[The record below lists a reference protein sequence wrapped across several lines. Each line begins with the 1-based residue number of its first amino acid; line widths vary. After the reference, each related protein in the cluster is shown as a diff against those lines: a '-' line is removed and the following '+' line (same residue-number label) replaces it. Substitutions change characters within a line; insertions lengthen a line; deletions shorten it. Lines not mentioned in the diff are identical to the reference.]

1 MLSEILNISGKPGLY
16 LLLTGGKGSLIVES
30 LDAEKK
36 RLPIHRTDKVVSL
49 GDISIFTDEEEM
61 PLRKVFQLIEEKYGK
76 DQLLDIDIK
85 KAANQELLDF
95 MAGVVEDF
103 DRERVYPSHVKKII
117 SWYNILVQSKQNDFS
132 LRYHHRY
139 YKHNSWLIQMRR
151 RYELL

>member
-16 LLLTGGKGSLIVES
+16 LLLTGGKGALIVES
-30 LDAEKK
+30 LDSEKK

-61 PLRKVFQLIEEKYGK
+61 PLRRVFQLIEEKYGK
-76 DQLLDIDIK
+76 DQVLTVDLK
-85 KAANQELLDF
+85 KASNQELLEF
-95 MAGVVEDF
+95 MAGVVADF

-132 LRYHHRY
+132 EPEEPQEVEVE
-139 YKHNSWLIQMRR
+139 SA
-151 RYELL
+151 E

>member
-16 LLLTGGKGSLIVES
+16 LLLTGGKGALIVES

-76 DQLLDIDIK
+76 DQVLTVDLK
-85 KAANQELLDF
+85 KASNQELLEF

-132 LRYHHRY
+132 EPEEPQEVEVE
-139 YKHNSWLIQMRR
+139 SA
-151 RYELL
+151 E

>member
-30 LDAEKK
+30 LDEEKK

-76 DQLLDIDIK
+76 DQMLDIDIK

-132 LRYHHRY
+132 EPDEPQEVEVE
-139 YKHNSWLIQMRR
+139 SA
-151 RYELL
+151 E

>member
-16 LLLTGGKGSLIVES
+16 LLLTGGKGALIVES

-76 DQLLDIDIK
+76 DQVLAVDLK
-85 KAANQELLDF
+85 KASNQELLEF

-132 LRYHHRY
+132 EPEEPQEVEVE
-139 YKHNSWLIQMRR
+139 SA
-151 RYELL
+151 E

>member
-16 LLLTGGKGSLIVES
+16 LLLTGGKGALIVES
-30 LDAEKK
+30 LDAEKN

-61 PLRKVFQLIEEKYGK
+61 PLRRVFQLIEEKYGK
-76 DQLLDIDIK
+76 DQVLTVDLK
-85 KAANQELLDF
+85 KASNQELLEF
-95 MAGVVEDF
+95 MAGVVADF

-132 LRYHHRY
+132 EPEEPQEVEVE
-139 YKHNSWLIQMRR
+139 SA
-151 RYELL
+151 E

>member
-16 LLLTGGKGSLIVES
+16 LLLTGGKGALIVES

-61 PLRKVFQLIEEKYGK
+61 PLRRVFQLIEEKYGK
-76 DQLLDIDIK
+76 DQVLTVDLK
-85 KAANQELLDF
+85 KASNQELLEF
-95 MAGVVEDF
+95 MAGVVADF

-117 SWYNILVQSKQNDFS
+117 SWYNILVQSNQNDFS
-132 LRYHHRY
+132 EPEEPQEVEVE
-139 YKHNSWLIQMRR
+139 SA
-151 RYELL
+151 E

>member
-16 LLLTGGKGSLIVES
+16 LLLTGGKGALIVES

-61 PLRKVFQLIEEKYGK
+61 PLRRVFQLIEEKYGK
-76 DQLLDIDIK
+76 DQVLTVDLK
-85 KAANQELLDF
+85 KASNQELLEF
-95 MAGVVEDF
+95 MAGVVADF

-132 LRYHHRY
+132 EPEEP
-139 YKHNSWLIQMRR
+139 Q
-151 RYELL
+151 EVEVETAE

>member
-16 LLLTGGKGSLIVES
+16 LLLTGGKGALIVES

-76 DQLLDIDIK
+76 DQVLTVDLK
-85 KAANQELLDF
+85 KASNQELLEF
-95 MAGVVEDF
+95 MAGVVADF

-132 LRYHHRY
+132 
-139 YKHNSWLIQMRR
+139 
-151 RYELL
+151 ELEEPQEVEVESAE

>member
-16 LLLTGGKGSLIVES
+16 LLLTGGKGALIVES

-61 PLRKVFQLIEEKYGK
+61 PLRRVFQLIEEKYGK
-76 DQLLDIDIK
+76 DQVLTVDLK
-85 KAANQELLDF
+85 KASNQELLEF
-95 MAGVVEDF
+95 MAGVAADF

-132 LRYHHRY
+132 EPEEPQEVEVE
-139 YKHNSWLIQMRR
+139 SA
-151 RYELL
+151 E

>member
-16 LLLTGGKGSLIVES
+16 LLLTGGKGALIVES

-76 DQLLDIDIK
+76 DQVLTIDLK
-85 KAANQELLDF
+85 KASNQELLEF
-95 MAGVVEDF
+95 MAGVVADF

-117 SWYNILVQSKQNDFS
+117 SWYNILVQSNQNDFS
-132 LRYHHRY
+132 EPEEPQEVEVE
-139 YKHNSWLIQMRR
+139 SA
-151 RYELL
+151 E

>member
-16 LLLTGGKGSLIVES
+16 LLLTGGKGALIVES

-61 PLRKVFQLIEEKYGK
+61 PLRRVFQLIEEKYGK
-76 DQLLDIDIK
+76 DQVLTIDLK
-85 KAANQELLDF
+85 KASNQELLEF
-95 MAGVVEDF
+95 MAGVVADF

-117 SWYNILVQSKQNDFS
+117 SWYNILVQSNQNDFS
-132 LRYHHRY
+132 EPEEP
-139 YKHNSWLIQMRR
+139 Q
-151 RYELL
+151 EVEVETAE

>member
-16 LLLTGGKGSLIVES
+16 LLLTGGKGALIVES
-30 LDAEKK
+30 LDSEKK

-76 DQLLDIDIK
+76 DQVLTVDLK
-85 KAANQELLDF
+85 KASNQELLEF
-95 MAGVVEDF
+95 MAGVVADF

-132 LRYHHRY
+132 EPEEPQEVEVE
-139 YKHNSWLIQMRR
+139 SA
-151 RYELL
+151 E

>member
-16 LLLTGGKGSLIVES
+16 LLLTGGKGALIVES

-76 DQLLDIDIK
+76 DQVLTVDLK
-85 KAANQELLDF
+85 KASNQELLEF
-95 MAGVVEDF
+95 MAGVVADF

-132 LRYHHRY
+132 EPEGPQEVEVE
-139 YKHNSWLIQMRR
+139 SA
-151 RYELL
+151 E

>member
-30 LDAEKK
+30 LDEEKK

-61 PLRKVFQLIEEKYGK
+61 PLRRVFQLIEEKYGK

-132 LRYHHRY
+132 EPEEPQEVEVE
-139 YKHNSWLIQMRR
+139 SA
-151 RYELL
+151 E

>member
-16 LLLTGGKGSLIVES
+16 LLLTGGKGALIVES

-61 PLRKVFQLIEEKYGK
+61 PLRRVFQLIEEKYGK
-76 DQLLDIDIK
+76 DQVLTVDLK
-85 KAANQELLDF
+85 KASNQELLEF
-95 MAGVVEDF
+95 MAGVVADF

-132 LRYHHRY
+132 EPEE
-139 YKHNSWLIQMRR
+139 SQ
-151 RYELL
+151 EVEVESAE

>member
-16 LLLTGGKGSLIVES
+16 LLLTGGKGALIVES

-61 PLRKVFQLIEEKYGK
+61 PLRRVFQLIEEKYGK
-76 DQLLDIDIK
+76 DQVLTVDLK
-85 KAANQELLDF
+85 KASNQELLEF
-95 MAGVVEDF
+95 MAGVVADF

-132 LRYHHRY
+132 EPEEPQEVEVE
-139 YKHNSWLIQMRR
+139 SA
-151 RYELL
+151 E

>member
-16 LLLTGGKGSLIVES
+16 LLLTGGKGALIVES

-61 PLRKVFQLIEEKYGK
+61 PLRRVFQLIEEKYGK
-76 DQLLDIDIK
+76 DQVLTVDLK
-85 KAANQELLDF
+85 KASNQELLEF
-95 MAGVVEDF
+95 MAGVVADF

-132 LRYHHRY
+132 EPEEPQEAEVE
-139 YKHNSWLIQMRR
+139 SA
-151 RYELL
+151 E

>member
-16 LLLTGGKGSLIVES
+16 LLLTGGKGALIVES

-61 PLRKVFQLIEEKYGK
+61 PLCKVFQLIEEKYGK
-76 DQLLDIDIK
+76 DQVLTVDLK
-85 KAANQELLDF
+85 KASNQELLEF
-95 MAGVVEDF
+95 MAGVVADF

-132 LRYHHRY
+132 EPEEPQEVEVE
-139 YKHNSWLIQMRR
+139 SA
-151 RYELL
+151 E

>member
-16 LLLTGGKGSLIVES
+16 LLLTGGKGALIVES

-61 PLRKVFQLIEEKYGK
+61 PLRRVFQLIEEKYGK

-85 KAANQELLDF
+85 KASNQELLEF
-95 MAGVVEDF
+95 MAGVVADF

-132 LRYHHRY
+132 EPEEPQEVEVE
-139 YKHNSWLIQMRR
+139 SA
-151 RYELL
+151 E

>member
-76 DQLLDIDIK
+76 DQVLAVDLK
-85 KAANQELLDF
+85 KASNQELLEF

-132 LRYHHRY
+132 EPEEPQEVEVE
-139 YKHNSWLIQMRR
+139 SA
-151 RYELL
+151 E

>member
-16 LLLTGGKGSLIVES
+16 LLLTGGKGALIVES

-76 DQLLDIDIK
+76 DQILIVDLK
-85 KAANQELLDF
+85 KASNQELLEF
-95 MAGVVEDF
+95 MAGVVADF

-132 LRYHHRY
+132 EPEEPQEVEVE
-139 YKHNSWLIQMRR
+139 SA
-151 RYELL
+151 E

>member
-16 LLLTGGKGSLIVES
+16 LLLTGGKGALIVES

-61 PLRKVFQLIEEKYGK
+61 PLRRVFQLIEEKYGK
-76 DQLLDIDIK
+76 DQVLIVDLK
-85 KAANQELLDF
+85 KASNQELLEF
-95 MAGVVEDF
+95 MAGVVADF

-132 LRYHHRY
+132 DPDEQQEVEVE
-139 YKHNSWLIQMRR
+139 SA
-151 RYELL
+151 E

>member
-16 LLLTGGKGSLIVES
+16 LLLTGGKGALIVES

-61 PLRKVFQLIEEKYGK
+61 PLRRVFQLIEEKYGK
-76 DQLLDIDIK
+76 DQVLTVDLK
-85 KAANQELLDF
+85 KASNQELLEF
-95 MAGVVEDF
+95 MAGVVADF

-132 LRYHHRY
+132 EPEEPQEVDVE
-139 YKHNSWLIQMRR
+139 SA
-151 RYELL
+151 E

>member
-16 LLLTGGKGSLIVES
+16 LLLTGGKGALIVES

-76 DQLLDIDIK
+76 DQVLAVDLK
-85 KAANQELLDF
+85 KASNQELLEF
-95 MAGVVEDF
+95 MAGVVADF

-132 LRYHHRY
+132 EPEEPQEVEVE
-139 YKHNSWLIQMRR
+139 SA
-151 RYELL
+151 E

>member
-16 LLLTGGKGSLIVES
+16 LLLTGGKGALIVES

-61 PLRKVFQLIEEKYGK
+61 PLRRVFQLIEEKYGK
-76 DQLLDIDIK
+76 DQVLTVDLK
-85 KAANQELLDF
+85 KASNQELLEF
-95 MAGVVEDF
+95 MAGVVADF

-132 LRYHHRY
+132 EPEERQEVEVE
-139 YKHNSWLIQMRR
+139 SA
-151 RYELL
+151 E

>member
-76 DQLLDIDIK
+76 DQVLTVDLK
-85 KAANQELLDF
+85 KASNQELLEF
-95 MAGVVEDF
+95 MAGVVADF

-132 LRYHHRY
+132 EPEDPQEVEVE
-139 YKHNSWLIQMRR
+139 SA
-151 RYELL
+151 E

>member
-16 LLLTGGKGSLIVES
+16 LLLTGGKGALIVES

-61 PLRKVFQLIEEKYGK
+61 PLRRVFQLIEEKYGK
-76 DQLLDIDIK
+76 DQVLTVDLK
-85 KAANQELLDF
+85 KASNQELLEF
-95 MAGVVEDF
+95 MAGVVADF

-117 SWYNILVQSKQNDFS
+117 LWYNILVQSKQNDFS
-132 LRYHHRY
+132 EPEEPQEVEVE
-139 YKHNSWLIQMRR
+139 SA
-151 RYELL
+151 E